1 MGYIILA
8 SGIYLSA
15 IGFFMN
21 TQNWQSGLLL
31 RVIPGLIGFGLIIA
45 GAKYLS
51 LI

>member
-8 SGIYLSA
+8 SGMYLA
-15 IGFFMN
+15 GLAFFLN

-31 RVIPGLIGFGLIIA
+31 RAIPGLIGFGIMIA